1 VTVQIVEIAGQKI
14 AMLPVED
21 YQRLVD
27 VAEDKADMVAAAEA
41 ARRRDEGEEYVPA
54 VVVDRIMAGDSPL
67 RAWRKYRGLTLE
79 QLALRVPMTAAY
91 LSDLERVKREGS
103 VGTWMKLARA
113 LGVAIDDITIES

>member
-1 VTVQIVEIAGQKI
+1 MTVQIVEIAGQKI

-91 LSDLERVKREGS
+91 LSDLERIKREGS

>member
-1 VTVQIVEIAGQKI
+1 MTVQIVEIAGQKI